1 MLLGCSSETQ
11 TTPENFPLEDAELIY
26 EEIQSPNQEYAVS
39 PEDLIQDVIRVYQDS
54 NYKIL
59 VEADSNFAFFEK
71 TQYTAD
77 AMAPISAENITIQWT
92 TLSGNPEPS
101 ENDQL
106 SIAHITISQNGEIL
120 SERKI
125 NFVSQAVEI
134 IVDGINQNM

>member
-11 TTPENFPLEDAELIY
+11 ITSENFPLEDAELIY
-26 EEIQSPNQEYAVS
+26 EEIQSPNQEYTVS
-39 PEDLIQDVIRVYQDS
+39 SEDLIQDVIRVYQDS
-54 NYKIL
+54 DYKIL

-77 AMAPISAENITIQWT
+77 AAAPISADDINIQWT

-134 IVDGINQNM
+134 IVDSINQNM